1 MTKPCAMIT
10 VSHEKVSFRF
20 QGVLRCQLTKLLCLF
35 KKHFPDMQWNS
46 ARQPNPAAKTWELPF
61 EQFQAVY
68 ELCRSIFGREHVR
81 IQHEHY
87 TRNRPPY
94 QQSLFD

>member
-1 MTKPCAMIT
+1 MVVKKAVLV
-10 VSHEKVSFRF
+10 VSHEKVAFRF
-20 QGVLRCQLTKLLCLF
+20 QRILRCHLDKLLIGF
-35 KKHFPDMQWNS
+35 KHQFPEMSWNY
-46 ARQPNPAAKTWELPF
+46 QTKTWELPF

-68 ELCRSIFGREHVR
+68 ELCRSIFGYEHVK

-87 TRNRPPY
+87 TRNQPPY